1 MEEVGVVITRHEAD
15 FLRFCW
21 GAVWRGLRPSHWE
34 GSGPLRHL
42 APDLGSELSSV
53 CFCFLHGVYIIV
65 QHPLNIVH
73 LVFERRRLRVPKVA
87 QQAQLLVV
95 SFLQDLTTNY
105 PL

>member
-1 MEEVGVVITRHEAD
+1 MEEVGVVASRDEAD
-15 FLRFCW
+15 FLRFCGGAFCGAFDHHIGRDMGLFGILLLIW
-21 GAVWRGLRPSHWE
+21 GVD
-34 GSGPLRHL
+34 L
-42 APDLGSELSSV
+42 ADV
-53 CFCFLHGVYIIV
+53 CFLHGVYIIV
-65 QHPLNIVH
+65 QHPLNIVR